1 MRGKPTVQDGS
12 PNTDDAY
19 RRQMARFFEATTDAI
34 FFLDREYRFTFL
46 NRRAHELLASG
57 GDDILG
63 YVLFDRYPNT
73 VYEGSPYVAAYT
85 GSMERDEIGD
95 FDAYYPEPFNFW
107 LRVQSYPA
115 EEGIMVFFR
124 DITEDRRLQES
135 LRRKSEEADRQRQEI
150 ETVYRTAPIGLALFD
165 AKDYRYLR
173 LNDLQAS
180 FFGMKSEEIV
190 GQRVTDLAPI
200 EGLSGLFDR
209 VAAGEP
215 IVNHLLEGA
224 LATEPNLHRY
234 WTVNYFP
241 VRAVDGSVIA
251 ITAASLERT
260 HQVRA
265 EQALI
270 QSEKLAVVGRLASSI
285 AHELNNPLEAVTN
298 LVYLAEGTP
307 EPEQVR
313 EYLQLAG
320 VELRRAAAITSQTL
334 RFHKQASS
342 PQEVTSEELLKSV
355 LSIFQGRL
363 ANTKIEVVERY
374 RAHSPVRC
382 FEGEIRQVMSN
393 LIGNGLDAMAVNG
406 GRLLL
411 RTRVAT
417 KWSTAQRGIAITVA
431 DEGTG
436 ISQAS
441 LAKLFT
447 AFFTTKGIMG
457 TGLGLWVSQEIVDRH
472 GGTLRV
478 RSRQGADA
486 SGTVFTLFLPFDAV
500 LR

>member
-1 MRGKPTVQDGS
+1 MP
-12 PNTDDAY
+12 DDLPKRDEVY

-63 YVLFDRYPNT
+63 HVLFDRYPNT

-115 EEGIMVFFR
+115 EDGIMVFFR
-124 DITEDRRLQES
+124 DITEERFIQES
-135 LRRKSEEADRQRQEI
+135 LRRKSEEAERQHLEI
-150 ETVYRTAPIGLALFD
+150 ESVYRTAPIGLALFD

-180 FFGMKSEEIV
+180 FFGLKPEDIV
-190 GQRVTDLAPI
+190 GQCLTDMAPI
-200 EGLSGLFDR
+200 EGLRELFDR
-209 VAAGEP
+209 VASGES
-215 IVNHLLEGA
+215 IVNYPLEGSLSTDPGA
-224 LATEPNLHRY
+224 HRY

-241 VRAVDGSVIA
+241 VRAADGSVVA

-260 HQVRA
+260 QQILA

-285 AHELNNPLEAVTN
+285 AHEINNPLEAVTN
-298 LVYLAEGTP
+298 LLYLAETTL

-363 ANTKIEVVERY
+363 TNSGVEVVERY
-374 RAHSPVRC
+374 RAFSPVRC
-382 FEGEIRQVMSN
+382 FEGEIRQVLSN
-393 LIGNGLDAMAVNG
+393 LVSNGLDAMAANS
-406 GRLLL
+406 GRLFL
-411 RTRVAT
+411 RTKIAT
-417 KWSTAQRGIAITVA
+417 NWNTDQRGVAITVA

-447 AFFTTKGIMG
+447 PFFTTKGIMG
-457 TGLGLWVSQEIVDRH
+457 TGLGLWVSKGIADRH
-472 GGTLRV
+472 RGTLRV
-478 RSRQGADA
+478 RSRQEGDA